1 MCQLPRSLHPLPSFR
16 AISFIL
22 ALAALFTLVT
32 TSVEAQ
38 TVDPIVMNNADS
50 GADSLRAAIAAAT
63 PDSTITFDSSLS
75 GDTIRLT
82 SGELLIQKNLTI
94 DASSLEVPI
103 TISGDKDDSGT
114 PTAGDSRVFAI
125 SLSGTTV
132 DLNSLII
139 TEGFETNHGG
149 GIIMYSDVNLTIQ
162 NTTIVGNSTSDT
174 NGYTGGGIYSSPGS
188 TLMIVNSTIVDNRA
202 SSRDFSS
209 AGQVG
214 AGGGGGI
221 SSEGA
226 TMTVRNSTITGNYA
240 GSANNGGDG
249 NSRGGDGG
257 GINAGNGV
265 SLTVE
270 NSTIVGNYAGIASV
284 DGVGTA
290 TQGEGGG
297 IDNGPSSAPMTISN
311 SIVAG
316 NIAGNSGP
324 GNDIYIWVDNPPIIT
339 SGHNLIGNND
349 TVATEFP
356 DPTTPGEPNING
368 DLVGTPG
375 SPLSPQLQPL
385 ADNGGR
391 TQTLMPYFD
400 SIVVNAGVAADRPQD
415 STDVNWNLNLTELL
429 PLDQTGAPRV
439 SGDELDI
446 GAFEYQAH
454 PIQGEPV
461 ATSPE
466 KTAALMKIAKLK
478 KKIKKLKKKDKKA
491 KVKKLNAKLKK
502 LQKKLAG
509 L

>member
-1 MCQLPRSLHPLPSFR
+1 MYRLPRSPHSLPSFW
-16 AISFIL
+16 AFSFIL
-22 ALAALFTLVT
+22 ALAAIFPLVT

-38 TVDPIVMNNADS
+38 TVDPIVTNNSDS
-50 GADSLRAAIAAAT
+50 DPDSLRAAIAAAT
-63 PDSTITFDSSLS
+63 PGSTITFDSSLS

-82 SGELLIQKNLTI
+82 SGELLIEKNLTI
-94 DASSLEVPI
+94 DASSLEVPV

-114 PTAGDSRVFAI
+114 PTAGDSRV
-125 SLSGTTV
+125 LKTDLTGTTV
-132 DLNSLII
+132 VLNSLII
-139 TEGFETNHGG
+139 TEGFEDFHGG
-149 GIIMYSDVNLTIQ
+149 GIFVGFETNLTIL
-162 NTTIVGNSTSDT
+162 NTTVAGNSTTDT
-174 NGYTGGGIYSSPGS
+174 NGYSGGGIFSGGFT
-188 TLMIVNSTIVDNRA
+188 TLMIVNSTIVGNRA
-202 SSRDFSS
+202 SNRDFSS
-209 AGQVG
+209 AGTVS

-221 SSEGA
+221 FSQGTTA
-226 TMTVRNSTITGNYA
+226 TVRNSTITGNYA
-240 GSANNGGDG
+240 GSANNSGSG

-257 GINAGNGV
+257 GISTANNV

-270 NSTIVGNYAGIASV
+270 NSTIVNNHAGIASV

-290 TQGEGGG
+290 TQGQGGG
-297 IDNGPSSAPMTISN
+297 IDNGPSSSPVTISN

-316 NIAGNSGP
+316 NIAGTSGP
-324 GNDIYIWVDNPPIIT
+324 GNDIYNWITNPAIMT

-356 DPTTPGEPNING
+356 DPTSPGEPNING

-391 TQTLMPYFD
+391 THTLMPYFD

-439 SGDELDI
+439 SGGELDL
-446 GAFEYQAH
+446 GAFEYQFPA
-454 PIQGEPV
+454 PP
-461 ATSPE
+461 ATGMATNPE

-478 KKIKKLKKKDKKA
+478 KKIKKLKKKGKKA
-491 KVKKLNAKLKK
+491 KVKKLNGKLKK
-502 LQKKLAG
+502 LQQKLAR